1 MNKSYTFRDMY
12 KTMGAEV
19 PYKLYTAILHAM
31 CQIILEH
38 VLERSEGFKMPYGL
52 GFIQVGKYLPK
63 QLTPKSLSI
72 DYKAT
77 REYGKKIY
85 HLNEHSDGYKYRL
98 YWSKIP
104 QTFPDIY

>member
-12 KTMGAEV
+12 KTMDTEV

-85 HLNEHSDGYKYRL
+85 LFQSL
-98 YWSKIP
+98 
-104 QTFPDIY
+104 